1 METLEKL
8 LNVQTKVMLVTPE
21 IAKNWLTANT
31 MNRKMDDGTVNY
43 YADQMKK
50 DFWTLSPDAITFSDT
65 HKLLNGQHR
74 LRAVVV
80 SGKSVYMS
88 VTFSMPEECFK
99 NIDRQKVRSN
109 GDVLQMH
116 GIKSSRM
123 MSAGISKYHALR
135 NNLVA
140 RNACKNIYAAPTSA
154 NSKLSIT
161 DILNTYK
168 SMPEVWDETALAA
181 DRYYSKFRYFGQS
194 DYLAYIVYL
203 TKWKNHPQEKVNDFF
218 TQLSHGGTY
227 VKNQT
232 IQLLRDKLTENAI
245 SKTKMTGL
253 YRNAIIT
260 KTWNA
265 FVTGREVQRFFF
277 NSNKE
282 QKTEL
287 L

>member
-277 NSNKE
+277 NPNKE

>member
-99 NIDRQKVRSN
+99 NIDRPKVRSN

-116 GIKSSRM
+116 GIKYSRM

-277 NSNKE
+277 NPNKE